1 MPNTTFALS
10 RFRNRT
16 GTSSWRVSGWL
27 AGVRIRKNFK
37 FRKEVEAEKLV
48 FQTRFA
54 QLDAGV
60 RSATTFLTDEQLRD
74 AEAAF
79 RQRTDRPESLGFYLN
94 FAMASYRPPERWEP
108 LAEAV
113 AEYLAGKRQ
122 EHTQGD

>member
-1 MPNTTFALS
+1 MPNTTLLSSRALS
-10 RFRNRT
+10 RFRNRN
-16 GTSSWRVSGWL
+16 GTSSWRVSG
-27 AGVRIRKNFK
+27 VRIRKNFK
-37 FRKEVEAEKLV
+37 SRKEVEAEKLV

-60 RSATTFLTDEQLRD
+60 RSATSFLTGEQLWE

-94 FAMASYRPPERWEP
+94 FALANYRPPERWKP

>member
-1 MPNTTFALS
+1 MPNTTLLSSRALS
-10 RFRNRT
+10 RSRNCN

-37 FRKEVEAEKLV
+37 TRKEAGVEKLV

-79 RQRTDRPESLGFYLN
+79 RQLTDRPESLGFYLN
-94 FAMASYRPPERWEP
+94 R
-108 LAEAV
+108 
-113 AEYLAGKRQ
+113 
-122 EHTQGD
+122 